1 MQFRR
6 NASLLALALALA
18 LPLLLVKPAY
28 ADVVWFDID
37 HDLLYVPAVT
47 MGAATYPNVI
57 LQHLGELRFALQAAG
72 APVSDAD
79 ETSSSF
85 DSASGILRIATALVG
100 CTTYVDV
107 ALQIGGDFSFALLAA
122 TEKMPGTVG
131 LALTVQSANANVK
144 AGESARFTVGAIGP
158 GPFSYQWFV
167 DGVTVAGA
175 TDSAFSTAPLTVED
189 TGRVVTVRVSNGGGS
204 LISAPA
210 TVAVA
215 SGNVV
220 PDITAD
226 PVSFTSAS
234 LADGTTATRLTPV
247 KVQGL
252 TP

>member
-6 NASLLALALALA
+6 NASLLVLA
-18 LPLLLVKPAY
+18 LPLLLGKPAY
-28 ADVVWFDID
+28 AEVAWFDID

-57 LQHLGELRFALQAAG
+57 LRHLGDLRFALQAAG

-131 LALTVQSANANVK
+131 LALTVQPANANVK

-158 GPFSYQWFV
+158 GPFCTNGS
-167 DGVTVAGA
+167 
-175 TDSAFSTAPLTVED
+175 ST
-189 TGRVVTVRVSNGGGS
+189 GS
-204 LISAPA
+204 RSRA
-210 TVAVA
+210 
-215 SGNVV
+215 
-220 PDITAD
+220 
-226 PVSFTSAS
+226 
-234 LADGTTATRLTPV
+234 RLTLRF
-247 KVQGL
+247 QRHR
-252 TP
+252 